1 MNQEREFT
9 NDDMV
14 VGKPRAKRDQSLKRY
29 WRILILKIEN
39 FLPISRFTRAS
50 MYRWAGVN
58 IEKGIV
64 RIGKIHIDTIHPED
78 VSIGNGTGIADGVHL
93 ITHYMDVKN
102 MREFA
107 YFRGQIRIGRY
118 CYIGTNTIFTKGVT
132 VGDGAIIG
140 AGSVVNK
147 DIPPYEVWAGVPAKC
162 ICKRYS
168 ELSDIPKPEE
178 IKLK

>member
-1 MNQEREFT
+1 MADIEKIT
-9 NDDMV
+9 NDDFV
-14 VGKPRAKRDQSLKRY
+14 AGKPRVKRERSLKRY
-29 WRILILKIEN
+29 WRMILLKTANI
-39 FLPISRFTRAS
+39 LPINKFTRANI
-50 MYRWAGVN
+50 YRMAGVS
-58 IEKGIV
+58 IEKGVV
-64 RIGKIHIDTIHPED
+64 RMGKVHMDTIHPED
-78 VSIGNGTGIADGVHL
+78 VIIGNGSVIADGVHL